1 MLVLSRKKGEEI
13 EIGSGIRVVVV
24 AVLGD
29 KVRLGVIAP
38 REVPVDRG
46 EIAEAKRLS
55 EKTDETTDEKTGRA
69 AA

>member
-13 EIGSGIRVVVV
+13 KIGSGIRVVVV
-24 AVLGD
+24 AVLGG

-38 REVPVDRG
+38 KDVVVDRH

-55 EKTDETTDEKTGRA
+55 EKTDEETGREA
-69 AA
+69 A